1 MAMINLTFIDMFLLW
16 EFYKFKREFKPDI
29 SQNKTNKKIL
39 LNIIVLQD
47 FIYYFGTLSKT
58 IRFLD
63 I

>member
-16 EFYKFKREFKPDI
+16 EFYKFKSEFKPDI